1 MSPYEVGELPHL
13 FDPMLTIALEG
24 GPMKTIPSSAKR
36 SANLAFS
43 LKKPYLQP
51 LVLIVMESINAYGLT
66 LDEPPVLSSAPFLI

>member
-43 LKKPYLQP
+43 LKNPYLVNNVRENFDKAIP
-51 LVLIVMESINAYGLT
+51 
-66 LDEPPVLSSAPFLI
+66 D